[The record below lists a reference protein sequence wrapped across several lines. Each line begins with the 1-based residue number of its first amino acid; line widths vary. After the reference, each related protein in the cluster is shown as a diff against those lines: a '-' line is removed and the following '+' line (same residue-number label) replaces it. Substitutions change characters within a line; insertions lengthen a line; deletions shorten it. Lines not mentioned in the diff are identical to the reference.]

1 MYHFVGAKWSVSRK
15 EDKLTAETVD
25 LKSLQQLPQIGE
37 LDDSPRGRVLR
48 AAAYLFHKQGYDKT
62 TVRELAQLIGI
73 QSGSLFHHFKSK
85 DDILLAV
92 MEEAIRYNTARLE
105 QAIQQSNDTL
115 GQIWALI
122 RAELES
128 INGDTGTAMAVLV
141 FEWEALPADRQAYLL
156 NMRKHYESIWLGVLE
171 QAHAQHIIQHPPF
184 IWRRLIGGAISWT
197 VTWYKPDGKLSLDEL
212 ADIVMQMGKA

>member
-1 MYHFVGAKWSVSRK
+1 MG
-15 EDKLTAETVD
+15 
-25 LKSLQQLPQIGE
+25 G

-48 AAAYLFHKQGYDKT
+48 AAAYLFHQQGYART
-62 TVRELAQLIGI
+62 TVRELANVVGI

-105 QAIQQSNDTL
+105 QAIQQTTETL
-115 GQIWALI
+115 GQIRALI

-141 FEWEALPADRQAYLL
+141 FEWEALSPDRQAYLL
-156 NMRKHYESIWLGVLE
+156 NMREYYEQIWLTTLKK
-171 QAHAQHIIQHPPF
+171 AQQEGLIKHPPF
-184 IWRRLIGGAISWT
+184 IWRRLMGGAISWT
-197 VTWYKPDGKLSLDEL
+197 VTWYKPEGKTSMDEL
-212 ADIVMQMGKA
+212 TDMILQMGQG

>member
-1 MYHFVGAKWSVSRK
+1 ML
-15 EDKLTAETVD
+15 EM
-25 LKSLQQLPQIGE
+25 KSLEQLPQMGG
-37 LDDSPRGRVLR
+37 LDDSPRGRVMR
-48 AAAYLFHKQGYDKT
+48 AAAYLFRENGYAST
-62 TVRELAQLIGI
+62 TVRELAQVVGI

-105 QAIQQSNDTL
+105 QAVAQNTNTL
-115 GQIWALI
+115 NQIRALI

-141 FEWEALPADRQAYLL
+141 FEWDALSTDRQDYLL
-156 NMRKHYESIWLGVLE
+156 NMRKYYEQIWLDVLE
-171 QAHAQHIIQHPPF
+171 RAQQEGLIKDAPF

-197 VTWYKPDGKLSLDEL
+197 VTWYKPEGRMTLDQL
-212 ADIVMQMGKA
+212 TDIILQMGKAE

>member
-1 MYHFVGAKWSVSRK
+1 MV
-15 EDKLTAETVD
+15 
-25 LKSLQQLPQIGE
+25 
-37 LDDSPRGRVLR
+37 
-48 AAAYLFHKQGYDKT
+48 
-62 TVRELAQLIGI
+62 GI

-105 QAIQQSNDTL
+105 QAVAQNTGTL
-115 GQIWALI
+115 NQIRALI

-141 FEWEALPADRQAYLL
+141 FEWDALSTDRQDYLL
-156 NMRKHYESIWLGVLE
+156 NMRKYYEQIWLDVLE
-171 QAHAQHIIQHPPF
+171 RAQQEGLIKDAPF

-197 VTWYKPDGKLSLDEL
+197 VTWYKPEGRMTLDQL
-212 ADIVMQMGKA
+212 TDIILQMGKAE

>member
-1 MYHFVGAKWSVSRK
+1 ML
-15 EDKLTAETVD
+15 EM
-25 LKSLQQLPQIGE
+25 KSLEQLPQMGG
-37 LDDSPRGRVLR
+37 LDDSPRGRVMR
-48 AAAYLFHKQGYDKT
+48 AAAYLFRENGYAST
-62 TVRELAQLIGI
+62 TVRELAQVVGI

-105 QAIQQSNDTL
+105 QAVAQNTDTL
-115 GQIWALI
+115 KQIRALI

-141 FEWEALPADRQAYLL
+141 FEWDALSTDRQDYLL
-156 NMRKHYESIWLGVLE
+156 NMRKYYEQIWLDVLE
-171 QAHAQHIIQHPPF
+171 RAQQEGLIKHPPF

-197 VTWYKPDGKLSLDEL
+197 VTWYKPEGRMTLDQL
-212 ADIVMQMGKA
+212 TDIILQMGKAE

>member
-1 MYHFVGAKWSVSRK
+1 ML
-15 EDKLTAETVD
+15 EM
-25 LKSLQQLPQIGE
+25 KSLEQLPQMGG
-37 LDDSPRGRVLR
+37 LDDSPRGRVMR
-48 AAAYLFHKQGYDKT
+48 AAAYLFRENGYAST
-62 TVRELAQLIGI
+62 TVRELAQVVGI

-105 QAIQQSNDTL
+105 QAVAQNTGTL
-115 GQIWALI
+115 NQIRALI

-141 FEWEALPADRQAYLL
+141 FEWDALSTDRQDYLL
-156 NMRKHYESIWLGVLE
+156 NMRKYYEQIWLDVLE
-171 QAHAQHIIQHPPF
+171 RAQHEGLIKHPPF

-197 VTWYKPDGKLSLDEL
+197 VTWYKPEGRMTLDQL
-212 ADIVMQMGKA
+212 TDIILQMGKAE